1 MNISAL
7 IVTYNPDLNLLT
19 EQVNAVLHQVKEVVI
34 VDNFSENIEQ
44 IAANHIKQKIF
55 RLDQNFGIG
64 YAQNIGLVYC
74 LERNVD
80 YVILLD
86 QDSLPS
92 TNLIDELLKAI
103 QTNKTTIAGPTYRD
117 PRTKKT
123 SFFVTERN
131 GIPFRWFPTDNSCR
145 NKCVDA
151 AFLIAS
157 GTLINLQE
165 VKKVGGM
172 RSDYF
177 IDHVDTEWCFRL
189 RAKGHSIIGVPSAIM
204 EHSLGDE
211 VKRIWF
217 FGWRQVSYHSPLRD
231 YYMFRN
237 TILMLKD
244 TPMSFIWKSHFIW
257 RLIQFATYF
266 LIFAPLRKERF
277 IKMSLGIIH
286 GLKNIRGK
294 LDINTNSC
302 RPIPMTDLDPTC
314 LK

>member
-1 MNISAL
+1 MKITAL
-7 IVTYNPDLNLLT
+7 IVTYNPDLDLLT
-19 EQVNAVLHQVKEVVI
+19 EQINALVHQVEDIVI
-34 VDNFSENIEQ
+34 VDNLSENIEQ
-44 IAANHIKQKIF
+44 ITAAHIKQKII
-55 RLDQNFGIG
+55 RLEQNFGIG
-64 YAQNIGLVYC
+64 YAQNIGLEYC

-92 TNLIDELLKAI
+92 TNLIDGLLKAI
-103 QTNKTTIAGPTYRD
+103 QVNKATLAGPTYRD
-117 PRTKKT
+117 SRTKTT
-123 SFFVTERN
+123 SFFVTEKN
-131 GIPFRWFPTDNSCR
+131 GIPFRWLLTENICR
-145 NKCVDA
+145 NDCVDA

-157 GTLINLQE
+157 GTLINLQDI
-165 VKKVGGM
+165 KSAGGV

-189 RAKGHSIIGVPSAIM
+189 RARGHSIIGVPSAIM

-211 VKRIWF
+211 VKKIWF

-237 TILMLKD
+237 TLLMLRD
-244 TPMSFIWKSHFIW
+244 TQMPFIWKSHFTW
-257 RLIQFATYF
+257 RLVQFAGYF
-266 LIFAPLRKERF
+266 LTFAPLKKERL

-294 LDINTNSC
+294 LDPKTHTC
-302 RPIPMTDLDPTC
+302 QTIPKTSIDPT
-314 LK
+314 